1 MDSKY
6 LKNVELDGDAFRY
19 EGTQVGILLIHGFT
33 ATTTEVRL
41 LADRLHQSGYTVH
54 APLLPGHGTT
64 PQSLNRIHFQDWI
77 EEVERAFSSIRQKC
91 EVVFVAGESMGA
103 LLSLYLAARHSD
115 IAGILCY
122 SPALIVRNIW
132 AAVILQYF
140 IDYLP
145 KRGAGDNLPW
155 KGYKV
160 NPTKASAQLFYLQ
173 RYIKPQLREIH
184 QPVYV
189 FIGKKDDRISPD
201 AGEYILDHINS
212 KRKEIHFLN
221 ESPHCMILAE
231 ELPVIF
237 ARTEDFIKSIV
248 NERTQSLLQ

>member
-1 MDSKY
+1 MMDTEY
-6 LKNVELDGDAFRY
+6 LQNAELDGDPFIY
-19 EGTQVGILLIHGFT
+19 EGSQVGILLIHGFT
-33 ATTTEVRL
+33 ATTAEVRL
-41 LADRLHQSGYTVH
+41 LANRLHQSGYTVH

-64 PQSLNRIHFQDWI
+64 PQSLNRIRYQDWI
-77 EEVERAFSSIRQKC
+77 EEVDRAFTSIRQKC
-91 EVVFVAGESMGA
+91 KVVFVAGESMGA
-103 LLSLYLAARHSD
+103 LLSLYLAAKHSD
-115 IAGILCY
+115 VAGVICY

-145 KRGAGDNLPW
+145 KSGASDNLPW

-173 RYIKPQLREIH
+173 RYIKRRLPEIH

-212 KRKEIHFLN
+212 ERKEILFLE

-231 ELPVIF
+231 EYPVIF
-237 ARTEDFIKSIV
+237 SRTEDFIKSII
-248 NERTQSLLQ
+248 NE